1 MKEYPDPADRILA
14 VALILAERGGWDAL
28 HLHEIAATM
37 EIGLADIYR
46 HYRHKDDLAEAWFGR
61 ADLALVCATQRED
74 WHSLSTRE
82 RLSLAILA
90 WLEALTPHRR
100 LTAEMLRYKLQP
112 EHLHLQAQGLLHIS
126 RTVQWIREAAG
137 LPAAGLR
144 REAEEVAL
152 TGIFLST
159 FGVWLHDSSPEAGRT
174 LAWLDWQLRLAE
186 RLALR
191 IPGGTRAAR
200 PNAISAMKYGAP
212 VATSIS
218 TCVAVVSRASM

>member
-1 MKEYPDPADRILA
+1 MTREVPEEEQAMKEHPDPADRILE

-46 HYRHKDDLAEAWFGR
+46 HYRQKDDLAETWFGR
-61 ADLALVCATQRED
+61 ADLALVCATQREG

-100 LTAEMLRYKLQP
+100 RLTAEMLCYKLQP

-126 RTVQWIREAAG
+126 RTVQWIREAAC

-144 REAEEVAL
+144 REAEEVVL

-159 FGVWLHDSSPEAGRT
+159 FGVWLHDSSPEAGHT
-174 LAWLDWQLRLAE
+174 QAWLDRQLRLAE

-191 IPGGTRAAR
+191 IPGGKRAAR
-200 PNAISAMKYGAP
+200 PNAISAMGRFP
-212 VATSIS
+212 S
-218 TCVAVVSRASM
+218 

>member
-1 MKEYPDPADRILA
+1 MKEHADLADRILE
-14 VALILAERGGWDAL
+14 VALIHAERGGWDAL
-28 HLHEIAATM
+28 HLHEIAASM

-46 HYRHKDDLAEAWFGR
+46 HYRQKDDLAEAWFGR
-61 ADLALVCATQRED
+61 ADFALVCATQREG
-74 WHSLSTRE
+74 WHGLSTRE

-90 WLEALTPHRR
+90 WLEALAPHRR

-126 RTVQWIREAAG
+126 RTVQWIREAAC

-144 REAEEVAL
+144 REAEEVVL

-159 FGVWLHDSSPEAGRT
+159 FGVWLHDPSPEASRT
-174 LAWLDWQLRLAE
+174 QAWLDRQLRLAE

-191 IPGGTRAAR
+191 TPGGAGGAR
-200 PNAISAMKYGAP
+200 PIAITIRQTPTGPHAP
-212 VATSIS
+212 WRSS
-218 TCVAVVSRASM
+218 PRS